1 MREKPQRQK
10 LISQSVL
17 DKSSPNRNQY
27 PHVMVVGINTKS
39 QGEIDKKG
47 KEVKSSL
54 EQNKDIEIV
63 KSVVQVL
70 PIEGQEGSQEN
81 QNIPT

>member
-1 MREKPQRQK
+1 
-10 LISQSVL
+10 
-17 DKSSPNRNQY
+17 
-27 PHVMVVGINTKS
+27 MVVGINTKS